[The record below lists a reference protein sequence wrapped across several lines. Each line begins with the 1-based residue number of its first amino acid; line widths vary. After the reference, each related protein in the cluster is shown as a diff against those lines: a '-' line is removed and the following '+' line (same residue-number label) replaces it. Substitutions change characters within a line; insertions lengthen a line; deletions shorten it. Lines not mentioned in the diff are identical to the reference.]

1 MTPVAGGHARLRR
14 GADITRVMRGRRQRA
29 GRLLVTHV
37 ACAPEVDQ
45 PARVAVVASRRVGNA
60 VTRNRCKR
68 LLREAARH
76 CPLRDGLDVVL
87 VSRGALAVA
96 ALPEVHRELRQ
107 HLVALDATT
116 TQEMA
121 G

>member
-29 GRLLVTHV
+29 GRLLVAHV
-37 ACAPEVDQ
+37 APSPAQ
-45 PARVAVVASRRVGNA
+45 GGPARVAVVASRRVGNA

-87 VSRGALAVA
+87 VARGAMTA
-96 ALPEVHRELRQ
+96 ATMPEVFRELSQ
-107 HLVALDATT
+107 QLAALDATVSPVA
-116 TQEMA
+116 A